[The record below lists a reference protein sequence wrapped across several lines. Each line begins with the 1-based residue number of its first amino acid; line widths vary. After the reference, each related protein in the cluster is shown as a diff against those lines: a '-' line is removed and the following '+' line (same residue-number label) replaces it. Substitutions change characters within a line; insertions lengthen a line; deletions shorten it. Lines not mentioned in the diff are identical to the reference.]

1 RLMLGQIRPVEM
13 ELELRAQY
21 GRYQDLLGG
30 TPAVVN
36 THHHVQ
42 VFPQVG
48 AVLRRILGRAAPLPY
63 LRCVREPWY
72 TIARVPGARAKRL
85 FLSLLGRRQ
94 GRRQQ
99 RLGFPGND
107 WVAGIT
113 DPSWV
118 ADPAFLLRWLS
129 RIPGTVVE
137 LTCHP
142 GYRDMTLIGR
152 DCTPED

>member
-1 RLMLGQIRPVEM
+1 DYGIGPATSQGILDLAASGLVTGSVLLVNAPHAEEAVRAWRRAGQPMELGWHPCLTLDRPLTSAGPVPSPVNAEGCFLPLAAFLRRLMLGQIRPVEM

-72 TIARVPGARAKRL
+72 T
-85 FLSLLGRRQ
+85 
-94 GRRQQ
+94 
-99 RLGFPGND
+99 
-107 WVAGIT
+107 
-113 DPSWV
+113 
-118 ADPAFLLRWLS
+118 
-129 RIPGTVVE
+129 
-137 LTCHP
+137 
-142 GYRDMTLIGR
+142 
-152 DCTPED
+152 